1 MSLDTAKA
9 IATLNS
15 LTATFKVGVET
26 AKPLYPKICT
36 IVNSNGASEDY
47 GGLGSMPKVRE
58 WIGDRVFNKLRA
70 GRFQIAN
77 RLWEDSLDID
87 REDLEDD
94 KMGFYFPVMQ
104 ELANEAAFHP
114 DYLVVNDLILA
125 GDATECFDGQ
135 NFFDTDHSWGDSGT
149 QSNKIT
155 SAAVNPSA
163 PTLAE
168 VRTALDAARQ
178 KLIGYKNDQ
187 GNLFIRN
194 PLEDLQG
201 LHAFV
206 PPQLAQTMN
215 DALIPVVI
223 GTTPTRLINPPAVTS
238 LGYLTDPVKFWL
250 FYTGSP
256 LKPFVFQRRRP
267 LKWQMKGMDDREFKA
282 VKFMTDAR
290 YAVGFMAWWT
300 AVQVTFTVP

>member
-1 MSLDTAKA
+1 MSLDTARA

-15 LTATFKVGVET
+15 LTATFKAQTEV
-26 AKPLYPKICT
+26 AKPLWPRLCT
-36 IVNSNGASEDY
+36 EVTSNRKSEDY

-58 WIGDRVFNKLRA
+58 WIGDRVFNKLRG
-70 GRFQIAN
+70 GRFQIEN

-94 KMGFYFPVMQ
+94 TMGFYFPVMK
-104 ELANEAAFHP
+104 ELANEAMFHP
-114 DYLVVNDLILA
+114 DYLLVNDCILA
-125 GDATECFDGQ
+125 GDSTECFDGQ

-155 SAAVNPSA
+155 STAAVPAS

-168 VRTALDAARQ
+168 CRTALEAARI
-178 KLIGYKNDQ
+178 KLVSYKNDQ

-194 PLEDLQG
+194 PIEDMQG
-201 LHAFV
+201 LAAFV
-206 PPQLAQTMN
+206 PPTMAQVMN
-215 DALIPVVI
+215 DALIPITI
-223 GTTPTRLINPPAVTS
+223 GTTPTRLINPPTVSS
-238 LGYLTDPVKFWL
+238 LGYLTSATKFWV

-256 LKPFVFQRRRP
+256 LKPFVFQKRRP
-267 LKWQMKGMDDREFKA
+267 LNWQMKGLDDREFKA

-290 YAVGFMAWWT
+290 YAVGFLAWWT
-300 AVQVTFTVP
+300 AVQVEFVTP